1 MQEFQHLRELL
12 AAEHNQTRVKERNW
26 EDAASQARWY
36 LYHKPDSF
44 GAGYVAN
51 FETNWSTKPRLM
63 HAMRSA
69 YSCGELF
76 IRSRK
81 LLDEMSLVQVDE
93 DGGIGAPDSSDTDQK
108 DDRVFAAALAHLAWM
123 DWVKGDMLSRGET
136 FDMIQKRDS
145 GEIKPEATRV
155 NSIVHR
161 WLQWRNELADEEPPR
176 GSPWHVDNGLV

>member
-1 MQEFQHLRELL
+1 MAEFEHLRELL
-12 AAEHNQTRVKERNW
+12 GAEHNQARVKDRNW
-26 EDAASQARWY
+26 EDAAAQARWY

-108 DDRVFAAALAHLAWM
+108 DDRVFAAAFATLAWT
-123 DWVKGDMLSRGET
+123 DWVRPEMLSKGLT
-136 FDMIQKRDS
+136 YDMVQKIEND
-145 GEIKPEATRV
+145 EIAPVTLNV
-155 NSIVHR
+155 NNIVHR
-161 WLQWRNELADEEPPR
+161 WLQRQDELSQEEPPR
-176 GSPWHVDNGLV
+176 GSQFHIDQGLV